1 MRARG
6 VKSAAM
12 IRRLRLLLVALL
24 CAALAGCATNPIT
37 GRNQFML
44 VSEDYAIGG
53 SAAAYRSMMGQ
64 LGNRGKLE
72 SGTQR
77 GRQIHEITDR
87 LIAQAVR
94 FRPDTANWHWQ
105 IEVINE
111 PKTINAF
118 AMAGGKMG
126 IYTGFWD
133 KLHATDDELAAV
145 MGHEIAHALVSHP
158 RERMSVAIG
167 VGIGVTALA
176 AVTARDSSDFD
187 RNMQIAAIAAALA
200 ITLPNSREAES
211 DADQI
216 GIELAARAGYDPNAA
231 VTLWQKMAKE
241 DSRAPM
247 EFLSTHPAVET
258 RIERLRTLVPQV
270 EPLYVAA
277 KAQGATQAPS
287 FLAVPEATN
296 ERRVARAGEET
307 REEYARR
314 AAKTAE
320 ALTFVSAEV
329 ERFRRGE
336 VVFACTF
343 ECSITYRS
351 NKGEW
356 PAYHRAGAWREL
368 AVSVMRADTL
378 SDLSYFMLGE
388 AAHGLGFEDA
398 ARVYYR
404 RALDA
409 ARDGHACGGLLS
421 SCEGFEVAKL
431 ASSAL
436 GQAR

>member
-1 MRARG
+1 MR
-6 VKSAAM
+6 
-12 IRRLRLLLVALL
+12 RRFRPLLFALL

-37 GRNQFML
+37 GRNQLML

-53 SAAAYRSMMGQ
+53 SAAAYGSMMGQ
-64 LGNRGKLE
+64 LGSRGQIDT
-72 SGTQR
+72 SSAR
-77 GRQIHEITDR
+77 VAQIHEITDR

-94 FRPDTANWHWQ
+94 FRPDTANWDSQ
-105 IEVINE
+105 IEVIND
-111 PKTINAF
+111 KKIINAF
-118 AMAGGKMG
+118 CMAGGKMA
-126 IYTGFWD
+126 IYSGFWD
-133 KLHATDDELAAV
+133 QLHATDDELAQV

-167 VGIGVTALA
+167 VGIGATLA
-176 AVTARDSSDFD
+176 AALTASDSRDFG
-187 RNMQIAAIAAALA
+187 RNMQVATTAAALA

-211 DADQI
+211 EADQI

-231 VTLWQKMAKE
+231 VTLWEKMAKE
-241 DSRAPM
+241 DRDAPM

-258 RIERLRTLVPQV
+258 RIERLRTLVAQV
-270 EPLYVAA
+270 EPMYLAA
-277 KAQGATQAPS
+277 KAHGPVAAPN
-287 FLAVPEATN
+287 FLSVPEAKN
-296 ERRVARAGEET
+296 ERIVVRPGEES
-307 REEYARR
+307 REAYAKRT
-314 AAKTAE
+314 AKTAE
-320 ALTFVSAEV
+320 SMTFVAAEV

-336 VVFACTF
+336 VIFTCTF
-343 ECSITYRS
+343 ECAITYRS

-356 PAYHRAGAWREL
+356 PTYHRNGAWREL

-398 ARVYYR
+398 ARVYYQ
-404 RALDA
+404 RALEA

-431 ASSAL
+431 ASTAL

>member
-1 MRARG
+1 MT
-6 VKSAAM
+6 
-12 IRRLRLLLVALL
+12 RRLRLILVALL
-24 CAALAGCATNPIT
+24 AAALAGCATNPIT
-37 GRNQFML
+37 GRSQFML

-53 SAAAYRSMMGQ
+53 SAAAYRSMIGQ
-64 LGNRGKLE
+64 LESKGKLE
-72 SGTQR
+72 TGTPRAQKV
-77 GRQIHEITDR
+77 HEITDR

-94 FRPDTANWHWQ
+94 FRPDTANWDWQ
-105 IEVINE
+105 IELINE

-118 AMAGGKMG
+118 CMAGGKMG

-133 KLHATDDELAAV
+133 KLEATDDEIAAV
-145 MGHEIAHALVSHP
+145 MGHEIAHAVVSHP

-167 VGIGVTALA
+167 VGVGATVAA
-176 AVTARDSSDFD
+176 AVLSGDSRDFD
-187 RNMQIAAIAAALA
+187 RNAQIAAIAAALA

-211 DADQI
+211 EADQI
-216 GIELAARAGYDPNAA
+216 GIELAARAGYDPKAA

-247 EFLSTHPAVET
+247 EFLSTHPAAAT
-258 RIERLRTLVPQV
+258 RIERLQALVPQV

-277 KAQGATQAPS
+277 RKRPETRAPS
-287 FLAVPEATN
+287 FLAVPEASN

-314 AAKTAE
+314 AAKTAD
-320 ALTFVSAEV
+320 ALTFVADEV

-336 VVFACTF
+336 VVFTCTF
-343 ECSITYRS
+343 ACSITYRS

-356 PAYHRAGAWREL
+356 PTYHRAGAWREL
-368 AVSVMRADTL
+368 AVSVMRAETL

-388 AAHGLGFEDA
+388 AAKGLGFDDA
-398 ARVYYR
+398 ARAYYR
-404 RALDA
+404 RAREA

-421 SCEGFEVAKL
+421 SCEGFEVTKL
-431 ASSAL
+431 VSAAL
-436 GQAR
+436 GETR

>member
-1 MRARG
+1 M
-6 VKSAAM
+6 S
-12 IRRLRLLLVALL
+12 RRFRPLLFALL

-37 GRNQFML
+37 GRNQFLL
-44 VSEDYAIGG
+44 VSEEYAIGG
-53 SAAAYRSMMGQ
+53 SAAAYSSMIGQ

-72 SGTQR
+72 TDTER
-77 GRQIHEITDR
+77 VRQIHDITDR

-94 FRPDTANWHWQ
+94 FRPDTANWDWQ
-105 IEVINE
+105 IELINE

-118 AMAGGKMG
+118 CMAGGKMA
-126 IYTGFWD
+126 IYSGFWD

-167 VGIGVTALA
+167 VGLGVTALS
-176 AVTARDSSDFD
+176 AVTARNSDDFN
-187 RNMQIAAIAAALA
+187 RNMQIGATAAALA

-211 DADQI
+211 EADQI
-216 GIELAARAGYDPNAA
+216 GIELAARAGFDPEAA

-247 EFLSTHPAVET
+247 EFLSTHPAAET
-258 RIERLRTLVPQV
+258 RIARLRTLVPQV

-277 KAQGATQAPS
+277 KAQGATRAPS

-296 ERRVARAGEET
+296 ERRVVRAGEES

-314 AAKTAE
+314 AAKRAE
-320 ALTFVSAEV
+320 TLTFVAGEV

-336 VVFACTF
+336 VVFTCTF
-343 ECSITYRS
+343 ECAITYRS

-356 PAYHRAGAWREL
+356 PTYHRNGAWREL

-398 ARVYYR
+398 ARVYYQ
-404 RALDA
+404 RALEA

-431 ASSAL
+431 ASTAL

>member
-1 MRARG
+1 M
-6 VKSAAM
+6 S
-12 IRRLRLLLVALL
+12 RRFRPLVFALL

-53 SAAAYRSMMGQ
+53 SAAAYGSMMGQ
-64 LGNRGKLE
+64 LGSRGKIE
-72 SGTQR
+72 TDSER
-77 GRQIHEITDR
+77 VRQIHDITDR

-94 FRPDTANWHWQ
+94 FRPDTANWDWQ
-105 IEVINE
+105 IELINE

-118 AMAGGKMG
+118 CMAGGKMA
-126 IYTGFWD
+126 IYSGFWE

-167 VGIGVTALA
+167 VGLGVTALS
-176 AVTARDSSDFD
+176 AVAARDSDDFN
-187 RNMQIAAIAAALA
+187 RNMQIGATAAALA

-211 DADQI
+211 EADQI
-216 GIELAARAGYDPNAA
+216 GIELAARAGFDPEAA

-247 EFLSTHPAVET
+247 EFLSTHPAAET
-258 RIERLRTLVPQV
+258 RIARLRTLVPQV

-277 KAQGATQAPS
+277 KTRGATQAPS

-296 ERRVARAGEET
+296 ERRVVRAGEES
-307 REEYARR
+307 REAYARR

-320 ALTFVSAEV
+320 TLTFVAGEV

-336 VVFACTF
+336 VIFTCTF
-343 ECSITYRS
+343 ECAITYRS

-356 PAYHRAGAWREL
+356 PAYHRNGAWREL

-398 ARVYYR
+398 ARVYYE
-404 RALDA
+404 RALEA
-409 ARDGHACGGLLS
+409 ARDGHACGGLMS

-431 ASSAL
+431 ASTAL
-436 GQAR
+436 GQTR